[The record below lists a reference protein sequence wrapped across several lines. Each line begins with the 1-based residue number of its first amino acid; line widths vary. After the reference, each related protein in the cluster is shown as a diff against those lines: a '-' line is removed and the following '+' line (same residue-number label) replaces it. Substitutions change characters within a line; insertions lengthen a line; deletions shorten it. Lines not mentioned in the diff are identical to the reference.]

1 MKADLLESQIRT
13 LEDPVEVVTGDVTPG
28 PAEVVQAVRMAFGL

>member
-1 MKADLLESQIRT
+1 MKADLLESQFRT
-13 LEDPVEVVTGDVTPG
+13 SEDPVEVVTVDVTPG